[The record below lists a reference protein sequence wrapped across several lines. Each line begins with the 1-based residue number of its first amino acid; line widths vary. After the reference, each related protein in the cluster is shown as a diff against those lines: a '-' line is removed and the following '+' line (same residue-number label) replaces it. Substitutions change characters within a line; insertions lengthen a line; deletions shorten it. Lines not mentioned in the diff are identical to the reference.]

1 MKVVKLDNFF
11 WDDFECGQI
20 DKFMVKDVV
29 DLDEIYQ
36 IEFWCDDVGMYSD
49 WFCDYVEVII
59 NKKKQDFI
67 FLIYCWICFEFYYFI

>member
-59 NKKKQDFI
+59 NKKKWDFI